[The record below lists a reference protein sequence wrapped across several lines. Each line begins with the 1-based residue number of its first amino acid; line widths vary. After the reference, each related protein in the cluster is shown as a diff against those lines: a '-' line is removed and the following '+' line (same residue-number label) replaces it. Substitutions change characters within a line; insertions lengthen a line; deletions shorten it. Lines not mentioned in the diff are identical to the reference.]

1 MLLNQIPLTSAS
13 LTVYA
18 VYRMGR
24 AEAAAIKAYFQLNC
38 QYGFLLS
45 EGQQTEKRVG
55 EVMEQT
61 YPGLT

>member
-1 MLLNQIPLTSAS
+1 MTAS

-24 AEAAAIKAYFQLNC
+24 VEAAATKASPQLNC
-38 QYGFLLS
+38 QYGFLVS
-45 EGQQTEKRVG
+45 EGQQDENRVG

-61 YPGLT
+61 SSRLT